1 MAVGEMTS
9 EEFTE
14 FLVRI
19 FGLLASYSVDG
30 ALQYIY
36 MDWRH
41 LVELLRAGGH
51 IYSELKNICV
61 WVKDNAGMGSLYR
74 SQHEFVF
81 VYKQGNAA
89 HRNNVELGAF
99 GRYRSN
105 VWTYPGVN
113 SFSRNSEEG
122 NLLENIRPLS
132 QLA

>member
-41 LVELLRAGGH
+41 LIELLRAGGR

-89 HRNNVELGAF
+89 HRNNVELV

-105 VWTYPGVN
+105 VWMYPGVN

>member
-1 MAVGEMTS
+1 MAS

-41 LVELLRAGGH
+41 LIELLRAGGRT
-51 IYSELKNICV
+51 YSELKNICV

-89 HRNNVELGAF
+89 HRNNVELV

>member
-1 MAVGEMTS
+1 
-9 EEFTE
+9 
-14 FLVRI
+14 
-19 FGLLASYSVDG
+19 
-30 ALQYIY
+30 
-36 MDWRH
+36 
-41 LVELLRAGGH
+41 
-51 IYSELKNICV
+51 V

-89 HRNNVELGAF
+89 HRNNVELV

>member
-1 MAVGEMTS
+1 MAVGEMAS

-36 MDWRH
+36 MDSRH
-41 LVELLRAGGH
+41 LIELLRAGGRT
-51 IYSELKNICV
+51 YSEFKNICV
-61 WVKDNAGMGSLYR
+61 WVKDNAGMASLYR
-74 SQHEFVF
+74 SQDEFVF

-89 HRNNVELGAF
+89 HRNNVELV